1 MRKNLTT
8 LLTVLVLLA
17 AFPARA
23 QVYSGYRQFDGEHKH
38 QVSAFLSGGSNVV
51 TGFFLGQ
58 AGTYTYHFNPRW
70 SISGGQQI
78 QFFKQVYS
86 LDVMGTYR
94 IPIGKKTNVYI
105 DGRVLFNRY
114 QQWSVNETIL
124 NLSGYLETNYID
136 LRWGWSFVSYFKTN
150 VKDSYKD
157 YTDASYNEPL
167 VMTFGF
173 GVNIR
178 PRSNPWNLGLF
189 IRNYDQFYYE
199 NWNINWGLR
208 FHATLTPQMKIY
220 SEFNVRPAGS
230 LSQLATRYETSLKV
244 GLRYVW

>member
-23 QVYSGYRQFDGEHKH
+23 QVYSGYRQFDGKHKH

-94 IPIGKKTNVYI
+94 IPLGKKSNLYI
-105 DGRVLFNRY
+105 DGRALFNRY

-150 VKDSYKD
+150 VAEIYKG
-157 YTDASYNEPL
+157 YTDASYIEPL

-173 GVNIR
+173 GINIR